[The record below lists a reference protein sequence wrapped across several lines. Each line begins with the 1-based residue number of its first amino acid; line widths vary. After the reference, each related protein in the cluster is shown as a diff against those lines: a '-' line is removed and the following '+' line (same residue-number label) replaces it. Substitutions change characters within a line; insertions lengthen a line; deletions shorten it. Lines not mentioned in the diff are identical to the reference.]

1 MSLYIGK
8 KPINSQGKM
17 KGQQATPGVP
27 KADAPLKSASKGD
40 GSPRA
45 TKGGDGGA
53 AGGGDNSA
61 GMV

>member
-1 MSLYIGK
+1 
-8 KPINSQGKM
+8 M

>member
-1 MSLYIGK
+1 
-8 KPINSQGKM
+8 M

-45 TKGGDGGA
+45 TKGADGAA
-53 AGGGDNSA
+53 AGGEGQQA
-61 GMV
+61 MV

>member
-1 MSLYIGK
+1 
-8 KPINSQGKM
+8 M

-45 TKGGDGGA
+45 TKGGEGV
-53 AGGGDNSA
+53 AGGGENSA
-61 GMV
+61 NMV

>member
-1 MSLYIGK
+1 
-8 KPINSQGKM
+8 M

-53 AGGGDNSA
+53 AGGSESQQN
-61 GMV
+61 MI